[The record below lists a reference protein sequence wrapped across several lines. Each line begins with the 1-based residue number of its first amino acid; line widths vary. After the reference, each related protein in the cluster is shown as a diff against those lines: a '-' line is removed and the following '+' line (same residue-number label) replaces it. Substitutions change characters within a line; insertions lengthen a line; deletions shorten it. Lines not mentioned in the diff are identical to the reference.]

1 MVEKVR
7 INLHLSIDKTKLELL
22 NEEYYIS
29 VAIKRVIKS
38 TKPLS
43 F

>member
-22 NEEYYIS
+22 NEEYKI
-29 VAIKRVIKS
+29 IF
-38 TKPLS
+38 LS
-43 F
+43 Q

>member
-22 NEEYYIS
+22 NEKYS
-29 VAIKRVIKS
+29 IKLYFCRNKKS
-38 TKPLS
+38 N
-43 F
+43 